1 LVIHLRLYEIAIRM
15 KWNLFWVAIIERRGF
30 TAFTGRYP
38 YRSAETDFHNKFRH
52 NLGTLFYMTTS
63 MGSRKLLKFDMQVT
77 MCFGVKEENS
87 AHILLE
93 CEALASLRDVYLG
106 SFSLKPEDIKSISLG
121 VIWNFSKASG
131 LP

>member
-1 LVIHLRLYEIAIRM
+1 
-15 KWNLFWVAIIERRGF
+15 
-30 TAFTGRYP
+30 
-38 YRSAETDFHNKFRH
+38 
-52 NLGTLFYMTTS
+52 

-131 LP
+131 LPWFDVGHKGSVIET